1 MELRGKVVK
10 EGFGK
15 GSKSEREA
23 IYIIVTPTGKYV
35 LRRSGENAFKDPV
48 LEELVGKTIVGSGV
62 LHDYTFMMS
71 EWKEVPSD

>member
-1 MELRGKVVK
+1 MELRGNVVK
-10 EGFGK
+10 ESFGK
-15 GSKSEREA
+15 QSKSEREA
-23 IYIIVTPTGKYV
+23 ILLVTPAGKYV

-71 EWKEVPSD
+71 EWKEAPTD

>member
-23 IYIIVTPTGKYV
+23 IYIVTPTGKYV

-71 EWKEVPSD
+71 EWKEVTGD